1 MWNMPSPYSA
11 IVDHDSDQDSVV
23 ATTAS
28 TEHRDL
34 LWWLKRLIVGALVGT
49 CTFGWF
55 RAIHR
60 RRQRHHRG
68 HPDNLSPGHTHAS
81 MGAALEPALNYTQL
95 VHG

>member
-1 MWNMPSPYSA
+1 MPSPYSA
-11 IVDHDSDQDSVV
+11 IVDHYESDQDSVI

-34 LWWLKRLIVGALVGT
+34 LWWLKRLIVGALVST
-49 CTFGWF
+49 CTVGWF

-60 RRQRHHRG
+60 RRHRHHGG
-68 HPDNLSPGHTHAS
+68 HPNNISADHTHVS
-81 MGAALEPALNYTQL
+81 MGAEPALNYTQL